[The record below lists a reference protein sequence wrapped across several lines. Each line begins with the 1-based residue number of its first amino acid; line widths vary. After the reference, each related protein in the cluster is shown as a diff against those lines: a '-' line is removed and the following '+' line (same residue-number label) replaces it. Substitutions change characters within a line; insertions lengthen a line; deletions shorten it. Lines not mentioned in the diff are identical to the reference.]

1 MPAPKEYKPGSTGP
15 RSHSAGVSTTP
26 SKGRYNVVQPP
37 PGPVVDDDSV
47 EVVVDEVTVVVR
59 DFSKYET
66 RSLNAHVDPDIVG
79 DVDEESE
86 PAEPTREEPMVF
98 GEWRTEAELEGT
110 HYHRKDSRR
119 I

>member
-1 MPAPKEYKPGSTGP
+1 MPAPKEYKPGPTVP
-15 RSHSAGVSTTP
+15 RSHSAGVSATS
-26 SKGRYNVVQPP
+26 SKGRYNVAQPP
-37 PGPVVDDDSV
+37 PGPVVDDDAV
-47 EVVVDEVTVVVR
+47 EVAIDEVTVVVR

-66 RSLNAHVDPDIVG
+66 RSLNAHVDPDLVG

-86 PAEPTREEPMVF
+86 PAEPTQEEPMVF
-98 GEWRTEAELEGT
+98 GEWRSEAELEGT